1 MNVEESLE
9 ARVLPGGKRLV
20 CVEVGL
26 VLKQKKIL
34 RAEALRTAPCLNLI
48 LREDYTGIADI
59 LHMKG
64 IAFVE

>member
-1 MNVEESLE
+1 M
-9 ARVLPGGKRLV
+9 

-34 RAEALRTAPCLNLI
+34 RAEALRIAPCLNLI

>member
-1 MNVEESLE
+1 M
-9 ARVLPGGKRLV
+9 

-48 LREDYTGIADI
+48 LREGIRTVADI
-59 LHMKG
+59 LLAKD
-64 IAFVE
+64 IALLEQEFPTFKSR